1 MGLFQRQTVGN
12 VEMIA
17 VQDSWA
23 LMDPAQFFTD
33 IPISDWDPYRDLLQ
47 PDGKI
52 LLNIGAWIVV
62 SEGKIIIVDTG
73 VGGRPTQMPIQEPA
87 GLPSVLKEAD
97 VSLSDVDLVVH
108 THLHFDHTGWNTV
121 DDSGAP
127 VPLFPNARHI
137 VQSIEWEYWMGEDE
151 RRKAAQY
158 DNAFAPIEKNGQLD
172 LVDGEYAVTSEM
184 VTVPTPGH
192 TPGHV
197 SFAINSGGEKAYLIG
212 DIAHQPVQVT
222 EDTWCPNFDIDKTQS
237 TLSRKQLL
245 QRIADEK
252 ALVASGHF
260 PFPGLG
266 HVVIEDGRRVF
277 NAVAE

>member
-62 SEGKIIIVDTG
+62 SEGKTIIVDTG

-108 THLHFDHTGWNTV
+108 THLHFDHTGMN
-121 DDSGAP
+121 
-127 VPLFPNARHI
+127 H
-137 VQSIEWEYWMGEDE
+137 
-151 RRKAAQY
+151 
-158 DNAFAPIEKNGQLD
+158 
-172 LVDGEYAVTSEM
+172 
-184 VTVPTPGH
+184 
-192 TPGHV
+192 
-197 SFAINSGGEKAYLIG
+197 
-212 DIAHQPVQVT
+212 
-222 EDTWCPNFDIDKTQS
+222 
-237 TLSRKQLL
+237 
-245 QRIADEK
+245 
-252 ALVASGHF
+252 
-260 PFPGLG
+260 
-266 HVVIEDGRRVF
+266 
-277 NAVAE
+277 